1 MVPCTRPV
9 FHRSLHGKHGVH
21 PRNDLS
27 TLALRRCVRKSV
39 GLVAYI
45 AILMIFHIFETLGS
59 GGLVQMIL
67 SMISLWA
74 MQGIIINRLWCMYRR
89 SRLVITLLMTALFAE
104 AASSIF
110 VVALNFRLE
119 TRITELNSYRDMCF
133 PTGFDTHFYVFWI
146 FILAFDALIF
156 TLAFL
161 EAIKYIRE
169 SQARRALHQG
179 SERSFLNSDSWP
191 WVSRHGN
198 FVQVLLRDSIVF
210 PFITLVS
217 CLLNILAWFQV
228 LPYGWLQNTLNL
240 SAVCSPI
247 LGCRLVLNLREL
259 YYEPFAAEFRVSN
272 RGEVPN
278 SPRSPIDNSFELP
291 VVFAKSRTQQSTDM
305 DSIS

>member
-1 MVPCTRPV
+1 
-9 FHRSLHGKHGVH
+9 
-21 PRNDLS
+21 
-27 TLALRRCVRKSV
+27 
-39 GLVAYI
+39 
-45 AILMIFHIFETLGS
+45 
-59 GGLVQMIL
+59 
-67 SMISLWA
+67 MISLWA

-272 RGEVPN
+272 RGEN
-278 SPRSPIDNSFELP
+278 AAIDGHGQHFLDDRERERADCRSPSFLLVLAEIPTWRALP
-291 VVFAKSRTQQSTDM
+291 TLSHPISNIWIV
-305 DSIS
+305 DS